1 MYRFYAANADFSSK
15 IITLSDPH
23 ENHHIIHVL
32 RLKPGD
38 QLKIFNEMEEEA
50 IVECEEIYTDLRAA
64 QEDFLKAGK
73 QVCGLD
79 LSGRRMPS
87 LTRGVSIITSLTY
100 LDVSDN
106 NFKELPKEISALKEL
121 KVLNLQGN
129 PLPAGEVDKVRKL
142 LPKADVKF

>member
-1 MYRFYAANADFSSK
+1 MKKWPGVRVVVVVVAVLLLSLALYWNRTRFS
-15 IITLSDPH
+15 
-23 ENHHIIHVL
+23 
-32 RLKPGD
+32 PG
-38 QLKIFNEMEEEA
+38 LEEGEEEA
-50 IVECEEIYTDLRAA
+50 IVGCEEIYTDLRAA
-64 QEDFLKAGK
+64 QEDFLKADK

-87 LTRGVSIITSLTY
+87 LTRGVSFITSLTY

-106 NFKELPKEISALKEL
+106 NFKELPEEISALKEL

-142 LPKADVKF
+142 LPNADVKF

>member
-1 MYRFYAANADFSSK
+1 MAVKKGLGVRVTVVVVAAALLLAWYWNRTRFS
-15 IITLSDPH
+15 
-23 ENHHIIHVL
+23 
-32 RLKPGD
+32 PG
-38 QLKIFNEMEEEA
+38 LEEGEEEA

-142 LPKADVKF
+142 LPNVTVNF

>member
-1 MYRFYAANADFSSK
+1 MTVKKGPGVRVVVVVVAAALLLLALYWSRARFF
-15 IITLSDPH
+15 P
-23 ENHHIIHVL
+23 
-32 RLKPGD
+32 KP
-38 QLKIFNEMEEEA
+38 EEGKGTA
-50 IVECEEIYTDLRAA
+50 VVCEEIYTDLRAA

-73 QVCGLD
+73 QVCRLN

-87 LTRGVSIITSLTY
+87 LTRGVSFITSLTY

-106 NFKELPKEISALKEL
+106 NFKELPEEISALKEL

-142 LPKADVKF
+142 LPNADVKF

>member
-1 MYRFYAANADFSSK
+1 MKNGRRFRVTLIVVAALLLTVALYWSGTRFSPK
-15 IITLSDPH
+15 LPG
-23 ENHHIIHVL
+23 ENKVTT
-32 RLKPGD
+32 
-38 QLKIFNEMEEEA
+38 
-50 IVECEEIYTDLRAA
+50 VVCEEIYTDLRAA

-79 LSGRRMPS
+79 LSGRRMPT
-87 LTRGVSIITSLTY
+87 LTRGVSFITSLTY

-106 NFKELPKEISALKEL
+106 NFKELPEEISALKKL

-142 LPKADVKF
+142 LPNADVKF

>member
-1 MYRFYAANADFSSK
+1 MKKGLGFRVIVVVVAVLLLSLALYWNRTRFS
-15 IITLSDPH
+15 
-23 ENHHIIHVL
+23 
-32 RLKPGD
+32 PGSE
-38 QLKIFNEMEEEA
+38 KGEEA
-50 IVECEEIYTDLRAA
+50 VVGCEEIYTDLRAA

-87 LTRGVSIITSLTY
+87 LTRGVGFITSLTY
-100 LDVSDN
+100 LDVSGN
-106 NFKELPKEISALKEL
+106 NFKELPEEISALQEL

-142 LPKADVKF
+142 LPNADVKF